1 MAKKSSVSSQPEKL
15 VSVKAEDIFARPLSR
30 KHKVMLER
38 LKNKP
43 DSEIDYS
50 GIPEL
55 TDEQLAEF
63 KPAAKV
69 LVAARIDRD
78 GERMAIADAFDG
90 RRQPADR
97 PGQRAR
103 NEHGQRGCAQHRDQ
117 PDRDGATQICG
128 SSSTTKMRRITAS
141 PAMVS
146 RAQLD
151 CV

>member
-1 MAKKSSVSSQPEKL
+1 M
-15 VSVKAEDIFARPLSR
+15 KAEDIFARPLSR

-78 GERMAIADAFDG
+78 VYDWLRQYGEGYSTRINKILRTVMEH
-90 RRQPADR
+90 
-97 PGQRAR
+97 AR
-103 NEHGQRGCAQHRDQ
+103 
-117 PDRDGATQICG
+117 
-128 SSSTTKMRRITAS
+128 
-141 PAMVS
+141 
-146 RAQLD
+146 
-151 CV
+151 